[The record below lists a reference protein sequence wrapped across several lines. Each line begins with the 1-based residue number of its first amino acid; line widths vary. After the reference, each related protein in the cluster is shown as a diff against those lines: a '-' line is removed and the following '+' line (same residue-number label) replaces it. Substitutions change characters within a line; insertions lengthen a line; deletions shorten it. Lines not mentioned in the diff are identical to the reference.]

1 MNQWSSVS
9 LYIRSIFESWNQKF
23 WSSIL
28 SLDYQNVK
36 KKINFEELE
45 LPAYVNPCQPE
56 EKLWRFYLRFM
67 AILQYDLANNH
78 ISIYYQI
85 RNFQKTVLSKMAD
98 FGSLCKSL
106 LSLVKIAENFPK
118 WATFGQSSAY
128 FGPPSATFDHFVQ
141 KHLGLELNFCIEISI
156 KGQSIKFYWTLW
168 WQNYM
173 REDMVSSSHL
183 SH

>member
-56 EKLWRFYLRFM
+56 ERLWRFYLRFM

-78 ISIYYQI
+78 ISIRYQT
-85 RNFQKTVLSKMAD
+85 RNVQKIVLSEIAD
-98 FGSLCKSL
+98 FEVAN
-106 LSLVKIAENFPK
+106 VK
-118 WATFGQSSAY
+118 
-128 FGPPSATFDHFVQ
+128 
-141 KHLGLELNFCIEISI
+141 
-156 KGQSIKFYWTLW
+156 
-168 WQNYM
+168 
-173 REDMVSSSHL
+173 VS
-183 SH
+183 